1 MRCETYSRRSP
12 VGKQNLRRPL
22 RLNKRST
29 FSRLIQISR
38 VKVLHHGDDSEPIA
52 LTFSILGRDMRRPW
66 PSLLTGA
73 FALSTFFISV
83 DPSAGFVN
91 IPPTTRARSFV
102 EGTQNVVCFTAA
114 MKDEAPANLLMD
126 PHKSGR
132 IRGSKKAAA
141 SDGDL
146 MTTTEVPKVTKKGE
160 KATSKKRKKA
170 SKNVSPKHWLLD
182 TDDFIF
188 HGKSSPDST
197 TTSKKWLRF
206 TVRGN
211 PLPLRRHR
219 TSRGFVYNP
228 SAPAQASFRQI
239 VQSAVFPDH
248 YGDDDALQPIF
259 PEEYTLAMTIVFRT
273 KRPMNHF
280 IGSKPAAGRL
290 KESAPTQTAATRCD
304 VDNLAKFV
312 LDSLNGLLYHDDRQI
327 SSLHVT
333 KLLDN
338 HEDCRGS
345 TEICLRVLADDNV
358 STLLNNTFELF

>member
-1 MRCETYSRRSP
+1 M
-12 VGKQNLRRPL
+12 V
-22 RLNKRST
+22 
-29 FSRLIQISR
+29 
-38 VKVLHHGDDSEPIA
+38 
-52 LTFSILGRDMRRPW
+52 
-66 PSLLTGA
+66 
-73 FALSTFFISV
+73 
-83 DPSAGFVN
+83 
-91 IPPTTRARSFV
+91 
-102 EGTQNVVCFTAA
+102 A
-114 MKDEAPANLLMD
+114 MKDKAPENLLMD
-126 PHKSGR
+126 QHETGR
-132 IRGSKKAAA
+132 IRGSKKAA
-141 SDGDL
+141 SVDDP
-146 MTTTEVPKVTKKGE
+146 TTELPTVTKKGK
-160 KATSKKRKKA
+160 KASSKKRKKA

-188 HGKSSPDST
+188 DGKSSPEAISDS
-197 TTSKKWLRF
+197 SNVLLRF

-239 VQSAVFPDH
+239 VQSVVFPDH
-248 YGDDDALQPIF
+248 DPDDNNALLPIF
-259 PEEYTLAMTIVFRT
+259 CEEYTLAMTIVFRT
-273 KRPMNHF
+273 KRPMHHF

-290 KESAPTQTAATRCD
+290 KESAPSQTAPTRSD

-338 HEDCRGS
+338 EEDCRGS
-345 TEICLRVLADDNV
+345 TEVCLRVLADDNV

>member
-1 MRCETYSRRSP
+1 M
-12 VGKQNLRRPL
+12 V
-22 RLNKRST
+22 
-29 FSRLIQISR
+29 
-38 VKVLHHGDDSEPIA
+38 
-52 LTFSILGRDMRRPW
+52 
-66 PSLLTGA
+66 
-73 FALSTFFISV
+73 
-83 DPSAGFVN
+83 
-91 IPPTTRARSFV
+91 
-102 EGTQNVVCFTAA
+102 A
-114 MKDEAPANLLMD
+114 MKDKAPENLLMD
-126 PHKSGR
+126 QHETGR
-132 IRGSKKAAA
+132 IRGSKKAA
-141 SDGDL
+141 SVDDP
-146 MTTTEVPKVTKKGE
+146 TTELPTVTKKGK
-160 KATSKKRKKA
+160 KASSKKRKKA

-188 HGKSSPDST
+188 DGKSSPEAISDS
-197 TTSKKWLRF
+197 SNVLLRF

-239 VQSAVFPDH
+239 VQSVVFPDH
-248 YGDDDALQPIF
+248 DPDDDNALLPIF
-259 PEEYTLAMTIVFRT
+259 SEEYTLAMTIVFRT
-273 KRPMNHF
+273 KRPMHHF

-290 KESAPTQTAATRCD
+290 KESAPSQTAPTRSD

-338 HEDCRGS
+338 EEDCRGS
-345 TEICLRVLADDNV
+345 TEVCLRVLADDNV

>member
-1 MRCETYSRRSP
+1 MVIGE
-12 VGKQNLRRPL
+12 
-22 RLNKRST
+22 
-29 FSRLIQISR
+29 
-38 VKVLHHGDDSEPIA
+38 SEPLA
-52 LTFSILGRDMRRPW
+52 HTFSILDRDMKRRW

-73 FALSTFFISV
+73 FALSALSISI
-83 DPSAGFVN
+83 DLSAGFVDL
-91 IPPTTRARSFV
+91 PPTTRARSFV
-102 EGTQNVVCFTAA
+102 EGTQKVVCFTAA
-114 MKDEAPANLLMD
+114 MKDEAPENLLMD
-126 PHKSGR
+126 QRESGR
-132 IRGSKKAAA
+132 IKGSKKTAG
-141 SDGDL
+141 SVDDP
-146 MTTTEVPKVTKKGE
+146 TTEIPKATKKGK
-160 KATSKKRKKA
+160 KAVSKKRKKDVA
-170 SKNVSPKHWLLD
+170 PKHWLLD

-188 HGKSSPDST
+188 HGKSSTETISDS
-197 TTSKKWLRF
+197 SNVLLRF

-228 SAPAQASFRQI
+228 SAPAQASFRKI
-239 VQSAVFPDH
+239 VQSVVFPDH
-248 YGDDDALQPIF
+248 DYIIDSDGDGLEPIF
-259 PEEYTLAMTIVFRT
+259 SEGYTLAMTIVFRT

-290 KESAPTQTAATRCD
+290 KESAPAQTAPTRCD

-345 TEICLRVLADDNV
+345 TEVCLRVLADDKV
-358 STLLNNTFELF
+358 STLLNNTFQLF

>member
-1 MRCETYSRRSP
+1 MN
-12 VGKQNLRRPL
+12 G
-22 RLNKRST
+22 
-29 FSRLIQISR
+29 
-38 VKVLHHGDDSEPIA
+38 
-52 LTFSILGRDMRRPW
+52 
-66 PSLLTGA
+66 
-73 FALSTFFISV
+73 
-83 DPSAGFVN
+83 
-91 IPPTTRARSFV
+91 
-102 EGTQNVVCFTAA
+102 
-114 MKDEAPANLLMD
+114 EAPEKLLRD
-126 PHKSGR
+126 QHESGR
-132 IRGSKKAAA
+132 IRGSKKATA
-141 SDGDL
+141 SVVDL
-146 MTTTEVPKVTKKGE
+146 TTTAEVPKVTKKGK
-160 KATSKKRKKA
+160 KATSKKRKKDA
-170 SKNVSPKHWLLD
+170 SPKHWLLD

-188 HGKSSPDST
+188 HGKSSSDST
-197 TTSKKWLRF
+197 TTSEATIADSSNVLLRF

-228 SAPAQASFRQI
+228 SAPAQASFRKI
-239 VQSAVFPDH
+239 VQSVVFPDH
-248 YGDDDALQPIF
+248 DYIIDSDGDGLEPIF
-259 PEEYTLAMTIVFRT
+259 SEGYTLAMTIVFRT

-290 KESAPTQTAATRCD
+290 KESAPAQTAPTRCD

-345 TEICLRVLADDNV
+345 TEVCLRVLADDNI